1 MNAFICDGVRTPI
14 GRYGGAL
21 SSVRTDDLGA
31 IPIRALM
38 ARHLSLD
45 PALVD
50 ELIYGCVNQAG
61 EDNRNVARMSALLAG
76 LPVEVPAVTVNRL
89 CGSGLEAVA
98 QAARAL
104 HAGQAQIAIAGGV
117 ESMSR
122 APLVMP
128 KPTAA
133 FSRHAEVHDSTIGW
147 RFVNPR
153 MEQLHGVDAM
163 GETAENV
170 AEEHGISRADQDAFA
185 LRSQQRAAAA
195 MRSGVLAQEIVAVEI
210 AGRKGA
216 VTQVNED
223 EHPRADTTAESLASL
238 KPAFRKGGSVTA
250 GNASGVNDGAAALLL
265 ASEAGAQRQGLQPL
279 ARIVG
284 YASAGIAPRVMGF
297 GPVPA
302 VHKLLAQTGLRVRDF
317 DVIEL
322 NEAFAAQG
330 LAVMR
335 ALGLPDD
342 APHVN
347 PNGGAIAFGHPL
359 GMSGARLVLTAA
371 RQLQRSGGRYG
382 MVTMCV
388 GVGQGVA
395 MAIEH
400 VGEAA

>member
-1 MNAFICDGVRTPI
+1 
-14 GRYGGAL
+14 L
-21 SSVRTDDLGA
+21 SGLRTDDLGA
-31 IPIRALM
+31 LPLQALL
-38 ARHLSLD
+38 ARHPSLD
-45 PALVD
+45 PALID
-50 ELIYGCVNQAG
+50 ELLYGGVNLAG
-61 EDNRNVARMSALLAG
+61 EYNRNVARMSALLAG

-104 HAGQAQIAIAGGV
+104 HAGQARIAVAGGV

-153 MEQLHGVDAM
+153 MEALHGVDSM

-170 AEEHGISRADQDAFA
+170 AREHRISRADQDAFA

-195 MRSGVLAQEIVAVEI
+195 QQSGVLAQEIVPVSVP
-210 AGRKGA
+210 GRKGA
-216 VTQVNED
+216 ATRVSVD
-223 EHPRADTTAESLASL
+223 EHPRADTTADSLAAL
-238 KPAFRKGGSVTA
+238 KPAFRQGGTVTA
-250 GNASGVNDGAAALLL
+250 GNASGVNDGAAALLM
-265 ASEAGAQRQGLQPL
+265 ANEAAAQRHGLRPL

-284 YASAGIAPRVMGF
+284 CASAGIAPRVMGF

-302 VHKLLAQTGLRVRDF
+302 VHKLLAQTGLRMRDF

-330 LAVMR
+330 LAVTR

-359 GMSGARLVLTAA
+359 GMSGVRLVLTAA

-382 MVTMCV
+382 LVTMCV
-388 GVGQGVA
+388 GVGQG
-395 MAIEH
+395 
-400 VGEAA
+400 